1 LADISHEL
9 RTPLTAIIGFADLM
23 LRSKHGELSAEHRE
37 YVHEILAS
45 SKRMLAYIDAT
56 FDELESPEP

>member
-1 LADISHEL
+1 MADISHEL

-23 LRSKHGELSAEHRE
+23 LRSKCGELSAEHRE
-37 YVHEILAS
+37 YVEEILAS

-56 FDELESPEP
+56 FDQTDSTEA